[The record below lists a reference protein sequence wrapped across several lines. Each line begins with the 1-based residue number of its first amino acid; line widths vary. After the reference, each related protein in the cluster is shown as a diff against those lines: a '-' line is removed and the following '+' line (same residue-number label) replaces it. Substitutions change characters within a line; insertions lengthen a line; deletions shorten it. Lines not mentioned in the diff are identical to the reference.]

1 MGYALCFSCEEKFEA
16 GYADPFIPP
25 NALVPFCHNCNGDT
39 PEEFLWDVS
48 ELETEPNLTFYPDLG
63 DEGWA
68 IKNRY
73 GDLDSYLT
81 YMNETSSMDFDRDSL
96 SLPEEDCW
104 EIFVQTS
111 DDEELIQEAREA
123 LQDRVLE

>member
-1 MGYALCFSCEEKFEA
+1 MGYAICFSCGEKFEA

-25 NALVPFCHNCNGDT
+25 NSLVPFCHNCSDDT

-111 DDEELIQEAREA
+111 DDEELIREAREA